1 MKIVN
6 KERTQSNQEI
16 SFSNVTSY
24 TTCLLSFYMIM
35 GTLEW
40 TGSTYILPACC
51 IHTAR
56 THIRK
61 HRIYQ
66 SLVAKI
72 GTVNVTT
79 LSPGEVKIGLLYDE
93 TSPVDQR
100 YISAAGEA
108 VRDIAKAALSTPSGA
123 PAVILKLR

>member
-1 MKIVN
+1 
-6 KERTQSNQEI
+6 
-16 SFSNVTSY
+16 
-24 TTCLLSFYMIM
+24 
-35 GTLEW
+35 
-40 TGSTYILPACC
+40 
-51 IHTAR
+51 
-56 THIRK
+56 
-61 HRIYQ
+61 
-66 SLVAKI
+66 LVAKI

-79 LSPGEVKIGLLYDE
+79 LSAGEVKIGLLYDE